1 MDDNIDDKSLS
12 VEENLNNKNINNNNN
27 NNNINQEEDYLTDS
41 DIEDPKYLPGGNYP
55 PNENQL
61 IENNLNTD
69 NFIDPSQNQMFLQS
83 QVMNLENENMISN
96 QNLEQIENENNQ
108 LKAELMEYKKKFDKK
123 EGINKEFK
131 LMPVAFKQ
139 RFNEYEKRNALLQK
153 NINDLEMQLKNKDIE
168 LAESLKEKNKSE
180 TAIRNANIYKQY
192 MDELQNEFK
201 DKVNKLN
208 KKYIEKEKGIKSEF
222 EDEINKKR
230 QKVEELRIENEKL
243 KYDLSHYKMDLQTLN
258 HQLEEKDTY
267 SNINQKEKEI
277 VYLKEKI
284 SELEKNLDQKKSIL
298 QENISNYENVINE
311 IKQENITLQNEL
323 NQLRNQ
329 KKENDIKLNH
339 YKHSIQMLNNEL
351 NQNKNFI
358 NNKTLLIEQLTFQM
372 DEMQKSLNQ
381 WDVDIQNYDL
391 EKQNEINEYN
401 NQIEEINNAKNEIQ
415 AENEVY
421 REYLEKAIDNMK
433 QLNDQIVENYGS
445 LEEELGLQMNENQQ
459 TQKKYKDML
468 KKIKKKQNNLTKQNE
483 ELKMKIN
490 SQDMQFGFN
499 GHMTQTM
506 LLKSPQIHHP
516 NSFLLENNN
525 IDINTNLTNNIN
537 INNDF
542 YGILNSGQ
550 DIDENNDNDNRQK
563 KTLDEFKGLL
573 RKMDEKLMEP
583 INDNRGYN

>member
-1 MDDNIDDKSLS
+1 
-12 VEENLNNKNINNNNN
+12 
-27 NNNINQEEDYLTDS
+27 
-41 DIEDPKYLPGGNYP
+41 
-55 PNENQL
+55 
-61 IENNLNTD
+61 
-69 NFIDPSQNQMFLQS
+69 
-83 QVMNLENENMISN
+83 
-96 QNLEQIENENNQ
+96 
-108 LKAELMEYKKKFDKK
+108 
-123 EGINKEFK
+123 
-131 LMPVAFKQ
+131 MPVAFKQ

-284 SELEKNLDQKKSIL
+284 SELEKNLEQKKSIL

>member
-12 VEENLNNKNINNNNN
+12 VEENLNNKNINNNN

-358 NNKTLLIEQLTFQM
+358 NNKTLLIEQLTFQL